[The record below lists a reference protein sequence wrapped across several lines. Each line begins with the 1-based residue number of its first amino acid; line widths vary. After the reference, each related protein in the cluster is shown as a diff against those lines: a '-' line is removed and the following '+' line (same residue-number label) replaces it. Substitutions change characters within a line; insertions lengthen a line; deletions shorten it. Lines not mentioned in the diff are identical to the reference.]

1 MMVQEQ
7 AVRKSARAAG
17 KARFPRLKHWMAAGL
32 VALASTAA
40 LPGGAKSE
48 TLGEAL
54 AWAYEYSGLLE
65 QNRALLRAA
74 DEDVAQAVAGLR
86 PIINWTADITRDFGK
101 ARSNNL
107 INTNR
112 DVTFSTGV
120 TLELLLFDFGQT
132 RFQIDAAKE
141 TVLATRES
149 LRSIEQQVLLR
160 AVAAFYDVQRNR
172 QFVALRQNNLR
183 LLRQELRA
191 ARDRFEVG
199 EVTRTDVAQA
209 EARVAST
216 QGELAQAQGNLAQAI
231 EEYIAV
237 VGREPGTLQSPRQ
250 LPNLSGGAE
259 TSKNIAV
266 RNHPDILEAQ
276 RRVAAADL
284 TILAADAAMKPR
296 FTAQGSL
303 GISEE
308 LDSSDYGRS
317 GSFGLNMR
325 APIYQGGLL
334 SSAKRQAQAQR
345 DAARGN
351 LHVVRRAVVQDVG
364 NAFAILQS
372 ARVVREASREQVRAA
387 QVAFRG
393 VREEATL
400 GARTTLDVL
409 NAEQELLDARSTLIS
424 ADVDVAIAAYQVLS
438 AIGQLTAKDLN
449 LNVQTY
455 DPAAYYNLV
464 KDAPVPLSRQGQ
476 QLDRVLK
483 SLGRQ

>member
-1 MMVQEQ
+1 MTVGLRASRHGRVRFGLRAWMM
-7 AVRKSARAAG
+7 AG
-17 KARFPRLKHWMAAGL
+17 A
-32 VALASTAA
+32 VALSGFASV
-40 LPGGAKSE
+40 PGAAKSE

-54 AWAYEYSGLLE
+54 AWAYEHSGLLD

-74 DEDVAQAVAGLR
+74 DEDVAQVVSELR
-86 PIINWTADITRDFGK
+86 PIISWTADITRDFGK
-101 ARSNNL
+101 GRNSQI
-107 INTNR
+107 INTTR
-112 DVTFSTGV
+112 STTFNTGI
-120 TLELLLFDFGQT
+120 TLELLLFDFGRT
-132 RFQIDAAKE
+132 RFRIDSAKE
-141 TVLATRES
+141 TVLATRQS

-160 AVAAFYDVQRNR
+160 AVAAFYDVERNR
-172 QFVALRQNNLR
+172 QFVSLRQNNLR

-209 EARVAST
+209 EARVAAT

-231 EEYIAV
+231 EEYRAA
-237 VGREPGTLQSPRQ
+237 VGRAPGALQSPNQ
-250 LPNLSGGAE
+250 LPNLSGGIE

-266 RNHPDILEAQ
+266 RNHPDILRAQ
-276 RRVAAADL
+276 HQVASADL

-296 FTAQGSL
+296 FTAEGRV
-303 GISEE
+303 GIGE
-308 LDSSDYGRS
+308 DIDGSSDYTRS
-317 GSFGLNMR
+317 GSVGLNMR

-351 LHVVRRAVVQDVG
+351 LHVVRHAVVQDVG

-372 ARVVREASREQVRAA
+372 ARVVREASGEQVRAA

-409 NAEQELLDARSTLIS
+409 DAEQELLNARTNLIS
-424 ADVDVAIAAYQVLS
+424 ADVDVAVAAYQVLAS
-438 AIGQLTAKDLN
+438 IGQLTAKDLN

-464 KDAPVPLSRQGQ
+464 KDAPVPLSKQGK

-483 SLGRQ
+483 SLGRE